1 MKMGNHIKVWFVIEA
16 SFSSL
21 MKIMRASTMNSF
33 MHYIKMDKRYI
44 FRGQNEKERW
54 VDVRFS

>member
-21 MKIMRASTMNSF
+21 MKIRAT
-33 MHYIKMDKRYI
+33 YACKYD
-44 FRGQNEKERW
+44 
-54 VDVRFS
+54 D